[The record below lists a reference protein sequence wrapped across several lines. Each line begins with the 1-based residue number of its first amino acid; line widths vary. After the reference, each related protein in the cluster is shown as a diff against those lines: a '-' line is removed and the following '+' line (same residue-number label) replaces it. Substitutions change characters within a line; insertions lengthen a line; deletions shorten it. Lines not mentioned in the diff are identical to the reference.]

1 MSSYQIGL
9 LFGFTI
15 GLIVTLIFAIK
26 QKKRTEYDERQMSIR
41 GRGYF
46 YSFITM
52 MVLGFTYAFI
62 QEEVPLPVS
71 PGLVIIIMLL
81 LSGTV
86 LNAYLIFHDAYWGY
100 KYTNVVKYIF
110 SFVTL
115 FLLNLFMTVKSVVDH
130 KMFQNGIL
138 GLNEGLY
145 PVLTVFFL
153 LLTLNI
159 LLKMFLD
166 KHRKDD

>member
-15 GLIVTLIFAIK
+15 GLIVALIFAIK

-62 QEEVPLPVS
+62 QEEVLLPVS
-71 PGLVIIIMLL
+71 PGLVIIIILL
-81 LSGTV
+81 LSGCTQCIS
-86 LNAYLIFHDAYWGY
+86 YL
-100 KYTNVVKYIF
+100 
-110 SFVTL
+110 
-115 FLLNLFMTVKSVVDH
+115 
-130 KMFQNGIL
+130 
-138 GLNEGLY
+138 
-145 PVLTVFFL
+145 
-153 LLTLNI
+153 
-159 LLKMFLD
+159 
-166 KHRKDD
+166 